1 MAVKP
6 LSLQTRLNNMI
17 PSLSQS
23 AVTGIQRG
31 LEQMTN
37 AASNIAT
44 TNRDI
49 GSADLA
55 TSIADLKLSQ
65 QQVEASA
72 KVLQVDDQLK
82 GSLLNIRV

>member
-1 MAVKP
+1 
-6 LSLQTRLNNMI
+6 MI
-17 PSLSQS
+17 SSLSQS

-31 LEQMTN
+31 MQQVTN

-44 TNRDI
+44 ANRDI
-49 GSADLA
+49 GLAELA
-55 TSIADLKLSQ
+55 TSIVDLKLGQ

-82 GSLLNIRV
+82 GSLLDIRVWQILKY

>member
-6 LSLQTRLNNMI
+6 LSIQTLLNNMI
-17 PSLSQS
+17 PGLSQS

-31 LEQMTN
+31 LQQMTN

-44 TNRDI
+44 PNRDI
-49 GSADLA
+49 GSAELA
-55 TSIADLKLSQ
+55 TSIADLKLGQ

-72 KVLQVDDQLK
+72 KVLKVDDQLR

>member
-1 MAVKP
+1 
-6 LSLQTRLNNMI
+6 MI
-17 PSLSQS
+17 SSVSQS

-31 LEQMTN
+31 LQQVTN

-44 TNRDI
+44 ADRDI
-49 GSADLA
+49 GLAELA
-55 TSIADLKLSQ
+55 TSVVDLKLGQ

-82 GSLLNIRV
+82 GSLLDILV